1 VHHHGY
7 YGGIR
12 LVKATVKRF
21 VEHCLTYGYSLHDR
35 NFSLRYE
42 SNIPRQVGLGG
53 SSAIVVATLRC
64 LLDFYGLNE
73 SIPKEVWPSLA
84 LAVETDELNLPAG
97 LQDRVIQVY
106 EDLMY
111 MDFSPEGMRRIEG
124 YAVGNYARL
133 DPGRLPPLYL
143 AYNPEG
149 GKAVQVVHSTL
160 RQRYEQKDP
169 EVLAAM
175 RIFASLTDQ
184 ARGALESGDSDR
196 LGQLMDENFDTRRRI
211 TQIRSDY
218 LEMVE
223 CARRVG
229 ARAKFA
235 GSGGAILGTYR
246 DEGMFANLVAALGA
260 LGCRVLKVVLPN
272 REGAR

>member
-21 VEHCLTYGYSLHDR
+21 VEHCRTFGYPLHDR
-35 NFSLRYE
+35 NFTLRYE

-64 LLDFYGLNE
+64 LVEFYGLNE
-73 SIPKEVWPSLA
+73 EFRLEVRPSLA
-84 LAVETDELNLPAG
+84 LAVETEELNLPAG

-106 EDLMY
+106 EGLMY
-111 MDFSPEGMRRIEG
+111 MDFTPEGMRQIEG
-124 YAVGNYARL
+124 YAVGRYTRL
-133 DPGRLPPLYL
+133 EPSRLPPLYL

-149 GKAVQVVHSTL
+149 GKAAQVVHSTL

-175 RIFASLTDQ
+175 RTFASLTDL
-184 ARGALESGDSDR
+184 AREALERGDADR

-211 TQIRSDY
+211 TQIRSAY
-218 LEMVE
+218 LDEAM
-223 CARRVG
+223 
-229 ARAKFA
+229 F
-235 GSGGAILGTYR
+235 R
-246 DEGMFANLVAALGA
+246 DLVAALGA
-260 LGCRVLKVVLPN
+260 LGCRVLKVVLPD
-272 REGAR
+272 REVAK